1 MSDETRWD
9 RVREL
14 FERVCDLPP
23 PQQRARMEADGV
35 EPDLIEEVLALCNA
49 DTVGARVLTP
59 VLGMIGTLAPELPPG
74 HRIGP
79 WRIVSTLAEGGMGRV
94 YLAERD
100 DGQYRQR
107 VAIKLLRNA
116 TGADAEQYFIRERQI
131 LADLHH
137 PGIARLIDGG
147 VNEDG
152 KPYLVMEYID
162 GERIDHWCD
171 HHALDLPARLRLFAD
186 VCRTVQFAHAHMIL
200 HCDLKP
206 SNILV
211 RDGVPVLLDFGIARL
226 IDADAPDTPGGGY
239 MTPRYASPEQRAGQA
254 MSTASDIYS
263 LGLILDELLAPAPA
277 DSDADVDGNG
287 HGHATRPTSA
297 RAVRDGVR
305 WATRLRGDL
314 DAIVRHATEQSP
326 SDRYASAGLIA
337 EDIDRYFNHLP
348 LRARAR
354 SGGIVYRSARL
365 VRRRWP
371 VLVFAVV
378 LAVMAGVFTWRLVE
392 QRDRAIAAERVA
404 LVQTEAAEQVIAFL
418 TGIFQQVDPESGAN
432 PDITARELLE
442 RGREDIDRALVG
454 QPGVH
459 RRMLMVLGDIYDN
472 LGLPVPAL
480 TLFRDA
486 QAIEPDR
493 QTPQQIAALRDRVAQ
508 SLMRNNEGV
517 PAEAAARAAV
527 EYVQAQRL
535 EPRIEANAWNSLGM
549 ILEDNG
555 RFDEARVALERAIA
569 LRRAPDIG
577 GSPLSASLHNLS
589 MVARKQDRLGEAET
603 LLREALA
610 LSDAAHGETHP
621 RTLNTLAQLTNVLRE
636 QGHLVEAE
644 AQLRRVL
651 GIREKLHGMESGV
664 VANTANDL
672 GSLVHDLGR
681 FGDAIALY
689 QRSIDVDERL
699 YGADNAEIVMPLNNM
714 ASAYDDRG
722 DWNTALPLFERSL
735 ALRIRNHP
743 GDNPAVARAHAN
755 LARVLGR
762 LGRHDEA
769 RTHWQSAY
777 GMWRRIFK
785 DEPNSAL
792 LIVALN
798 GGNLALLRGDHDEAV
813 RLLKEAQ
820 ALDATLPEVY
830 PMVKANV
837 DCLAARVAQGEG
849 RRDDAVASFDR
860 CIAILAELFPDTHS
874 MPAEVRVERLEALGT
889 VPSRAE
895 LDALAGPLEA
905 ELVPTH
911 PARQRLARLRARQR

>member
-14 FERVCDLPP
+14 FDRVCDLPP
-23 PQQRARMEADGV
+23 PQQRVRLEADGV
-35 EPDLIEEVLALCNA
+35 APDLIEEVLALCNA

-59 VLGMIGTLAPELPPG
+59 VLGMIDSLAPELPAG

-171 HHALDLPARLRLFAD
+171 HHALDLAARLRLFAE

-226 IDADAPDTPGGGY
+226 IDADAPDAPGGAY

-263 LGLILDELLAPAPA
+263 LGLILDELLAPAPI
-277 DSDADVDGNG
+277 DGEGN
-287 HGHATRPTSA
+287 GHATRPTSA

-305 WATRLRGDL
+305 WATHLRGDL
-314 DAIVRHATEQSP
+314 DAIVRHATEKTS
-326 SDRYASAGLIA
+326 SERYASAGLIA
-337 EDIDRYFNHLP
+337 EDIERYFTHLP
-348 LRARAR
+348 LRARAKA
-354 SGGIVYRSARL
+354 GGIAYRSAKL
-365 VRRRWP
+365 ARRRWP
-371 VLVFAVV
+371 VLAFAAV
-378 LAVMAGVFTWRLVE
+378 LAVMAGVFTWRLIE

-404 LVQTEAAEQVIAFL
+404 LVQTESAEQVIAFL
-418 TGIFQQVDPESGAN
+418 IGIFQQVDPEGGAN

-442 RGREDIDRALVG
+442 RGREDVDQALVG
-454 QPGVH
+454 QPAVH

-486 QAIEPDR
+486 QAIEPNR

-508 SLMRNNEGV
+508 SLMRNNEAV
-517 PAEAAARAAV
+517 PAETAARAAV
-527 EYVQAQRL
+527 EYVRAHQL

-549 ILEDNG
+549 VLEDNG
-555 RFDEARVALERAIA
+555 RFDEARVALERAVA
-569 LRRAPDIG
+569 LRREPGIG
-577 GSPLSASLHNLS
+577 GSQLSASLSNLS

-610 LSDAAHGETHP
+610 LADAAHGETHP

-651 GIREKLHGMESGV
+651 GIREKLHGMESGM

-681 FGDAIALY
+681 FGDAIKLY

-699 YGADNAEIVMPLNNM
+699 YGAGTAEIVMPLNNM

-722 DWNTALPLFERSL
+722 DWSTAEPLFQRSL
-735 ALRIRNHP
+735 ALRIESNP
-743 GDNPAVARAHAN
+743 GDNPAVARAQAN

-769 RTHWQSAY
+769 RRHWQAAY
-777 GMWRRIFK
+777 DMWKRIFP
-785 DEPNSAL
+785 DEPNSAV

-798 GGNLALLRGDHDEAV
+798 GGNLALLRGDHAEAA
-813 RLLKEAQ
+813 RLLQEAQ
-820 ALDATLPEVY
+820 ALNATLPEVY

-837 DCLAARVAQGEG
+837 DCLAARVALTEH
-849 RRDDAVASFDR
+849 RRDDAVAGFDR
-860 CIAILAELFPDTHS
+860 CLAVLVDLFPATHS
-874 MPAEVRVERLEALGT
+874 MPAEIRLERLEAFGT
-889 VPSRAE
+889 SPTKAE

-911 PARQRLARLRARQR
+911 PARQRLARLRAKQR